1 MPIYEYECSACGQR
15 SSILFRSY
23 ASVEEAP
30 HCRHCEST
38 ALTRVPSRPGL
49 AHSAPGASGAG
60 ELRAVEPRRAVENM
74 SRQYDRAGIDPGRGF
89 EEVARRAAAGER
101 PEALKE
107 IVAEAR
113 KSERSSGTGGSK
125 QQ

>member
-1 MPIYEYECSACGQR
+1 MPIYEYECSACGRR

-23 ASVEEAP
+23 AGVEEAP
-30 HCRHCEST
+30 HCRHCDSA
-38 ALTRVPSRPGL
+38 ALARVPSRPGL
-49 AHSAPGASGAG
+49 IHSAPSAPGAG

-74 SRQYDRAGIDPGRGF
+74 SRQYDQAGIDPGRGF

-113 KSERSSGTGGSK
+113 KNEGSSSTGGSE
-125 QQ
+125 QS

>member
-23 ASVEEAP
+23 AGVEEAP
-30 HCRHCEST
+30 HCRHCDSA

-49 AHSAPGASGAG
+49 THSAPGASGAG

-107 IVAEAR
+107 VVAEAR
-113 KSERSSGTGGSK
+113 KNERSSGTGGSE

>member
-1 MPIYEYECSACGQR
+1 MPIYEYECSACGRR

-23 ASVEEAP
+23 AGVEEAP
-30 HCRHCEST
+30 HCRHCDSAT
-38 ALTRVPSRPGL
+38 LTRVPSCPGL
-49 AHSAPGASGAG
+49 IHSAPGASGAG

-74 SRQYDRAGIDPGRGF
+74 SRQYDQAGIDPGRGF
-89 EEVARRAAAGER
+89 EEVARRAAAGDR

-113 KSERSSGTGGSK
+113 KSEGSLGTGGSE
-125 QQ
+125 QL

>member
-1 MPIYEYECSACGQR
+1 MPIYEYECSACGRR

-30 HCRHCEST
+30 HCRHCDSA
-38 ALTRVPSRPGL
+38 ALTRVPSRPSSIRT
-49 AHSAPGASGAG
+49 AASASDAG
-60 ELRAVEPRRAVENM
+60 ELRAVEPRRAVENL
-74 SRQYDRAGIDPGRGF
+74 SRQYDKAGIDPGRGF

-113 KSERSSGTGGSK
+113 KNEPAT
-125 QQ
+125 

>member
-1 MPIYEYECSACGQR
+1 MPICEYTCGDCGR
-15 SSILFRSY
+15 HSSILFRSY
-23 ASVEEAP
+23 ADVEAAP
-30 HCRHCEST
+30 RCRHCDSV

-49 AHSAPGASGAG
+49 IHSAPGASDGG
-60 ELRAVEPRRAVENM
+60 ELRAVEPRRAVEGL
-74 SRQYDRAGIDPGRGF
+74 SRQYDRADIDPGRGF

-107 IVAEAR
+107 IIKAAR
-113 KSERSSGTGGSK
+113 SDEPPPATSGSE